1 MDKEGLA
8 KSTNNAV
15 GIEGRLGWIGLHAV
29 ASTNPKLQVILPHL
43 HILLPPSFPPATSP
57 FAMIANLLA
66 WLGGM
71 ATFAQVFL
79 FLPMALD
86 LLGEYWGD
94 RFRVVC

>member
-1 MDKEGLA
+1 ML
-8 KSTNNAV
+8 
-15 GIEGRLGWIGLHAV
+15 
-29 ASTNPKLQVILPHL
+29 
-43 HILLPPSFPPATSP
+43 
-57 FAMIANLLA
+57 ANLLA